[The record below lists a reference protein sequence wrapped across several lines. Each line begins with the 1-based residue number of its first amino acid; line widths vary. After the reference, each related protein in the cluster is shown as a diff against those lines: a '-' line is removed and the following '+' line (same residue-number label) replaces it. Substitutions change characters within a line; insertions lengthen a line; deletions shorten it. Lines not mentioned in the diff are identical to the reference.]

1 MTENYFED
9 NRVNWND
16 RARLHQES
24 GYGIDKLLEDKSY
37 ITPEVA
43 QDKDLIGDLTGKD
56 VVHLQC
62 HLGTDTISLA
72 RLGAERLVGLDL
84 SDESLKRAK
93 ELAEKANANIEFIEA
108 NVYDARSAIEGDFD
122 LVYTSLGVLCWLPDI
137 AAWGRVV
144 ASLLKPGGKFI
155 IRDDHPMFMTI
166 GEDISQGFKIEQS
179 YFEQTEPM
187 TWEDEGSYIEADE
200 SSEKIQHPRNHQWN
214 HALSEIIMALIEAGL
229 QIDVVDESQQSA
241 WNIWPDLM
249 EERSGGYVLKKGSQ
263 NLPLQFLIAAH
274 KPEV

>member
-1 MTENYFED
+1 MAENYFED

-24 GYGIDKLLEDKSY
+24 GYGINELLEDETY

-43 QDKDLIGDLTGKD
+43 QDKELIGDLTGKA

-62 HLGTDTISLA
+62 HLGTDTVSLA
-72 RLGAERLVGLDL
+72 RLGVERLVGLDL

-93 ELAEKANANIEFIEA
+93 ELAEKAKADIEFIEA
-108 NVYDARSAIEGDFD
+108 NVYDAREAIEGDFD

-144 ASLLKPGGKFI
+144 ASLLKPGGRFI
-155 IRDDHPMFMTI
+155 IRDDHPMFMTL
-166 GEDISQGFKIEQS
+166 GEDISQGFKIEQP
-179 YFEQTEPM
+179 YFEQAEPM
-187 TWEDEGSYIEADE
+187 TWEDEGSYIEAAA

-229 QIDVVDESQQSA
+229 QIDVVDESKQSS

-249 EERSGGYVLKKGSQ
+249 EKRSGAYVLKEDSQ

-274 KPEV
+274 KPKG